1 MAVAKK
7 AMDEILLTQ
16 LISPAFDALHQDVK
30 AGGHTHYWLKGGRG
44 STKSSFISLQLLL
57 CLMRDAGEKRLTHA
71 IVLRRYSVTLR
82 ESVFAQLLWAV
93 GVLGLQTRWEPSL
106 SPLKLTY
113 LPTGQSILFR
123 GLDDAAKLKSVKT
136 EHGYIKYAWFEEVNE
151 LEGMEKIRSVLQ
163 SVNRGGARFV
173 NFYSFNPPRAQ
184 GDWVNREVRQAQL
197 RSDTLVHHSDYR
209 SVPPDWLGVQFLAE
223 AAHLAQAR
231 PDLYRHEYLGE
242 AVGTG
247 GEVFKN
253 VTLREITAQETAQ
266 FDNLR
271 RGIDWGY
278 AADPFAYNVCHFDT
292 ARRRLFL
299 FFEVHAL
306 RISNRAAACRI
317 KKEAGAQRIVC
328 DSAEPKSIDEMKGY
342 GLRVVGA
349 KKGPDSVS
357 YGIKWLSDLEE
368 IVIDPMRCPESA
380 REFCGYAL
388 GSDRDGRLLSQYPD
402 RDNHHIDA
410 VRYACEGDMTRR
422 GVTF

>member
-1 MAVAKK
+1 
-7 AMDEILLTQ
+7 MDEIRLTQ
-16 LISPAFDALHQDVK
+16 LIAPAFDAVHEDVK
-30 AGGHTHYWLKGGRG
+30 AACHTHYWLKGGRG
-44 STKSSFISLQLLL
+44 STKSSFISLELLL
-57 CLMRDAGEKRLTHA
+57 CLMRDAREGIFTHA

-93 GVLGLQTRWEPSL
+93 GALGVQTLWEPSL

-113 LPTGQSILFR
+113 LPSGQSILFR
-123 GLDDAAKLKSVKT
+123 GLDDAAKLKSVKA
-136 EHGYIKYAWFEEVNE
+136 ERGYIKYAWFEEVNE

-163 SVNRGGARFV
+163 SVNRGGERFI
-173 NFYSFNPPRAQ
+173 NFYSFNPPKSQ
-184 GDWVNREVRQAQL
+184 GDWVNREVVEAGL

-209 SVPPDWLGVQFLAE
+209 SVPREWLGEQFLAE
-223 AAHLAQAR
+223 ASHLAQVR
-231 PDLYRHEYLGE
+231 PEAYRHEYLGE

-253 VTLREITAQETAQ
+253 VTLRELTPQEVAR

-278 AADPFAYNVCHFDT
+278 AADPFAYNVCHFDA

-306 RISNRAAACRI
+306 RISNRAAAQRI
-317 KKEAGAQRIVC
+317 KKEAGAARIIC

-342 GLRVVGA
+342 GLRVAGA

-368 IVIDPMRCPESA
+368 IVIDPVRCPESA
-380 REFCGYAL
+380 REFCGYAI
-388 GSDRDGRLLSQYPD
+388 GRDREGRLLSQYPD

-422 GVTF
+422 GVKF